1 MRADIIKGRAN
12 FRNACITAFT
22 EERKKITEL
31 GRKNPLISERMLAAH
46 RSKKKRTERIV
57 QHLMR
62 KSVKFSPFYVLT
74 CEWNGHKMLP
84 FFRL

>member
-46 RSKKKRTERIV
+46 RSKKKELRE
-57 QHLMR
+57 L
-62 KSVKFSPFYVLT
+62 FSI
-74 CEWNGHKMLP
+74 
-84 FFRL
+84 

>member
-74 CEWNGHKMLP
+74 WNGHKMLP